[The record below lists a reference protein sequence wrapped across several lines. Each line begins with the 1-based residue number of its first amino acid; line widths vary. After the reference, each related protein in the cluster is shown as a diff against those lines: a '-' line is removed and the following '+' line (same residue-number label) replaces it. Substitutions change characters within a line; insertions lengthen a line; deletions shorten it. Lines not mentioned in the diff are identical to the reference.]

1 MKANRY
7 VCSSFLQNSIALIS
21 CADNKTD
28 AALPPS
34 YLAPQLYPV
43 SLMAFLAYVV
53 YILFVSP
60 LTGVPGPFG
69 ASLSRLWLIQHPGAM
84 RPG

>member
-1 MKANRY
+1 MSY
-7 VCSSFLQNSIALIS
+7 
-21 CADNKTD
+21 ADSKTD

-34 YLAPQLYPV
+34 CLAPQLYPV

-53 YILFVSP
+53 YVLFVSP

-69 ASLSRLWLIQHPGAM
+69 ASLSRLWLIQHSGAI